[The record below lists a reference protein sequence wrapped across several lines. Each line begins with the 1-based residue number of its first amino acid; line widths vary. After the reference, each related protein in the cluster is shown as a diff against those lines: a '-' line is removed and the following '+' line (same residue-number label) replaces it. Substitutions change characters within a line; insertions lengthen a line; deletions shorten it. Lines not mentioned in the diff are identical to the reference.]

1 MSGRAS
7 GGRARGGRAVRDR
20 SEYGCPEWCVAQHQ
34 VEDEGGVRR
43 HRSAAVSL
51 GVIERNVASA
61 GEATE
66 VAIEMHRTE
75 GESTT
80 WVYVGD
86 GFDQYLELSLESVRR
101 LVAALGRTVA

>member
-1 MSGRAS
+1 MSGRVI
-7 GGRARGGRAVRDR
+7 RNR
-20 SEYGCPEWCVAQHQ
+20 SDYGCPEWCVAQHE

-51 GVIERNVASA
+51 GVIEKNLASG

-75 GESTT
+75 GETTT

-86 GFDQYLELSLESVRR
+86 GFDQYLEISLESVRR
-101 LVAALGRTVA
+101 LMATLGRVVG

>member
-1 MSGRAS
+1 MSGRVI
-7 GGRARGGRAVRDR
+7 RNR
-20 SEYGCPEWCVAQHQ
+20 SDYGCPEWCVAQHE

-51 GVIERNVASA
+51 GVIEKNLASA

-86 GFDQYLELSLESVRR
+86 GFDQYLEVSLESVRR
-101 LVAALGRTVA
+101 LVATLARVVG

>member
-1 MSGRAS
+1 MTGER
-7 GGRARGGRAVRDR
+7 R
-20 SEYGCPEWCVAQHQ
+20 EGCPEWCVADHDE
-34 VEDEGGVRR
+34 EDEGERVR
-43 HRSAAVSL
+43 HRSVVTEVS
-51 GVIERNVASA
+51 VIERNVASA

-86 GFDQYLELSLESVRR
+86 GFDQYLEVSLESVRR
-101 LVAALGRTVA
+101 LMATLGRVVG